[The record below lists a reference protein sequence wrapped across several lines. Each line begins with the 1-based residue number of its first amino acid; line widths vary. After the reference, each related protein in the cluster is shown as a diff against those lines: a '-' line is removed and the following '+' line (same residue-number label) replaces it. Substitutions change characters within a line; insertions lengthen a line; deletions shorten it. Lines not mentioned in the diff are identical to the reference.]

1 MDMIIYD
8 KCSNIEFEKVYQGF
22 KSGFSDYIIKT
33 EISKEDFIKRFF
45 GPEGN
50 KLEYSFIALD
60 GGKPVGLILGGIKVY
75 EGVKTLRCGTLCI
88 HPEYRGKGISKA
100 LFEMHKEVALNHGC
114 KQMFLEV
121 IVGNDRAI
129 KFYKRLG
136 YSKVYDISYY
146 SHKDPST
153 LQRELTNSMEIRKV
167 EFETILNLAD
177 KINDVHVNWQNDFDY
192 MKKTENIV
200 HYGIYQESKL
210 IGALS
215 MTTKGKI
222 FFIWTNTKH
231 RHKGIALSL
240 IIKATQDLKLKTI
253 NISFPNNASI
263 EGFLKH
269 IKFEKDN
276 ISQYEMYLTI

>member
-1 MDMIIYD
+1 MIIYD

-22 KSGFSDYIIKT
+22 KSGFSDYIIKI
-33 EISKEDFIKRFF
+33 EISKEDFMKRFF

-75 EGVKTLRCGTLCI
+75 EGVNTLRCGTLCI

-100 LFEMHKEVALNHGC
+100 LFGMHKEVALNHDC

-129 KFYKRLG
+129 KFYRRLG

-146 SHKDPST
+146 SHKDPSK
-153 LQRELTNSMEIRKV
+153 LQRELTNSMDIRKV

-192 MKKTENIV
+192 MKKTEDLV

-215 MTTKGKI
+215 ITIKGKI
-222 FFIWTNTKH
+222 FFIWTNPQY
-231 RHKGIALSL
+231 RHKGSALSL
-240 IIKATQDLKLKTI
+240 IKKATQDLKLNTI

-263 EGFLKH
+263 EGFLNH

-276 ISQYEMYLTI
+276 ISQYEMYLII

>member
-1 MDMIIYD
+1 MIIYD
-8 KCSNIEFEKVYQGF
+8 KCSNIEFEKVYKGF

-33 EISKEDFIKRFF
+33 EISKEDFMKRFF

-60 GGKPVGLILGGIKVY
+60 DGKPVGLILGGIKVY
-75 EGVKTLRCGTLCI
+75 EGVNTLRCGTLCI

-100 LFEMHKEVALNHGC
+100 LFERHKEVALNHGC

-153 LQRELTNSMEIRKV
+153 LQRELTNSMDIRKV

-177 KINDVHVNWQNDFDY
+177 KINEVHVNWQNDFDY
-192 MKKTENIV
+192 MKKTEDLV

-215 MTTKGKI
+215 ITIKGKI
-222 FFIWTNTKH
+222 FFIWTNPQY
-231 RHKGIALSL
+231 RHKDIASSL
-240 IIKATQDLKLKTI
+240 IIKAVMDLNLNAL
-253 NISFPNNASI
+253 NISFPNNSNI

>member
-1 MDMIIYD
+1 MIVYD

-33 EISKEDFIKRFF
+33 EISKQDFMKRFF

-60 GGKPVGLILGGIKVY
+60 DGNPVGLILGGIKVY
-75 EGVKTLRCGTLCI
+75 EGVNTLRCGTLCI

-153 LQRELTNSMEIRKV
+153 LQRELAKPMDIRKV

-192 MKKTENIV
+192 MKNTENIV

-215 MTTKGKI
+215 ITIKGKI
-222 FFIWTNTKH
+222 FFIWTKPQY
-231 RHKGIALSL
+231 RHKDIASSL
-240 IIKATQDLKLKTI
+240 IIKSVTDLNLNAL
-253 NISFPNNASI
+253 NISFPNNSNI

-269 IKFEKDN
+269 IKFEKEN